1 MPAAL
6 HAGPVPARSSGPP
19 RFAAFTDLRPNER
32 RAFVACLGGITLDGM
47 DNAFLGLIL
56 PALALEWHLT
66 KAETG
71 SLATLSLLAASAGG
85 WLAGALSDRFGRMR
99 MLQISI
105 LWFSVFS
112 LVCAFAQTPLQLASA
127 RALAA
132 LGFGGELAVAIA
144 LVGEISRAASRAT
157 LLGAMHSTYS
167 IGAALASLCFFVCF
181 SLLPPDQAWRV
192 LFAIGVLPAL
202 LVLYM
207 RRSAVELPR
216 AARVPGGAG
225 ALAIFRPKLLLNTIL
240 GTTIATG
247 TLGGIAGV
255 QLWLPTYLVTVRD
268 LSIFGTTAN
277 VALYQVSH
285 FIGYLVGGPLAD
297 RWGRRLSFILSS
309 LLSMAAVLAYT
320 LAPVGDMAALA
331 ITVPLGF
338 FTATIYGGMAALFAE
353 IYPTAIRGSGVAF
366 CYNCGR
372 ALGAFL
378 PALIGLASQS
388 MPLATAL
395 ALFAGGVYGIVVL
408 VSLFVPETRG
418 AEL

>member
-1 MPAAL
+1 
-6 HAGPVPARSSGPP
+6 
-19 RFAAFTDLRPNER
+19 
-32 RAFVACLGGITLDGM
+32 M

-56 PALALEWHLT
+56 PTLALEWHLT
-66 KAETG
+66 NAQTG
-71 SLATLSLLAASAGG
+71 SIATLSLLAASVGG

-99 MLQISI
+99 MLQVSI
-105 LWFSVFS
+105 LWFSAFS
-112 LVCAFAQTPLQLASA
+112 LICAIAQDAAQLSFV

-144 LVGEISRAASRAT
+144 LVGEISGATSRAT

-167 IGAALASLCFFVCF
+167 IGAALASLSFLVCF
-181 SLLPPDQAWRV
+181 SLLPATLAWRA

-202 LVLYM
+202 LVFYM
-207 RRSAVELPR
+207 RRSAGPTPAVRFACVTRVDR
-216 AARVPGGAG
+216 AHG
-225 ALAIFRPKLLLNTIL
+225 ALAIFRPRLLLNTIL

-255 QLWLPTYLVTVRD
+255 QLWLPTYLVTVRH

-277 VALYQVSH
+277 VALYQVAH
-285 FIGYLVGGPLAD
+285 FFGYLVGGPLAD
-297 RWGRRLSFILSS
+297 RKGRRFSFILSS
-309 LLSMAAVLAYT
+309 LFSMAAVLVYT
-320 LAPVGDMAALA
+320 LAPVGALAALV

-353 IYPTAIRGSGVAF
+353 IYPAAIRGSGVAF

-378 PALIGLASQS
+378 PALIGVASQS
-388 MPLATAL
+388 IAL
-395 ALFAGGVYGIVVL
+395 ASALAVFAGGVYGIVVL
-408 VSLFVPETRG
+408 VSFFVPETRG